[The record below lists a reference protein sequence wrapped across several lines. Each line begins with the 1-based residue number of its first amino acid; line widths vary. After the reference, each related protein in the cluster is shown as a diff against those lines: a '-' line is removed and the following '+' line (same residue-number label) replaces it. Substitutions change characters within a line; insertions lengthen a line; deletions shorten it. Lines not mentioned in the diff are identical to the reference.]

1 MKQRNKIKIL
11 DKTVHFFD
19 ICLFI
24 YCDIL
29 NIVGYLQ
36 DGFLI
41 LDMFD
46 LLEPD
51 HVVDGEDLEGE
62 VFPTGPIPTQADTS
76 KGACKNKKFTFN
88 SFSSILDFQFQHRQQ
103 QTYRGT
109 KQSIPG

>member
-1 MKQRNKIKIL
+1 M
-11 DKTVHFFD
+11 
-19 ICLFI
+19 
-24 YCDIL
+24 
-29 NIVGYLQ
+29 GYLQ

-88 SFSSILDFQFQHRQQ
+88 FFFFNYRFSISTQAAADLQRDKSVDSRMNTIDLLLELIYSTSHKTIVND
-103 QTYRGT
+103 YGLVY
-109 KQSIPG
+109 

>member
-1 MKQRNKIKIL
+1 M
-11 DKTVHFFD
+11 
-19 ICLFI
+19 
-24 YCDIL
+24 
-29 NIVGYLQ
+29 GYLQ

-76 KGACKNKKFTFN
+76 KGACKNKKFTFKF
-88 SFSSILDFQFQHRQQ
+88 FSSIIDFQFQHRQQ